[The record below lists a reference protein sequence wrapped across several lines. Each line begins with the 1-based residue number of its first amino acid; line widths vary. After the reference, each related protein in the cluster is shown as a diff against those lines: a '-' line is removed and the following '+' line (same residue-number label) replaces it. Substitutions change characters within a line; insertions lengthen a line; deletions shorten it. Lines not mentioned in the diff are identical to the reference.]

1 LAKVVI
7 ECVQDNSGCV
17 HGHKKG
23 DRIVI
28 NGTRIEGDICL
39 SALNSMYYMIYALKT
54 GAKLDY
60 AADDGKITA
69 CCTDAENLVIFKLW
83 GED

>member
-1 LAKVVI
+1 
-7 ECVQDNSGCV
+7 
-17 HGHKKG
+17 
-23 DRIVI
+23 
-28 NGTRIEGDICL
+28 
-39 SALNSMYYMIYALKT
+39 MYYMIYALKT